1 MGKATSLIQRHQQK
15 LTFNRAVDC
24 SVSAKPVSQGFEM
37 RVNYKDKMIG
47 VLLTDMEARQL
58 VKTLLG
64 GSPLTFGNFNFEGIA
79 DENDDVQI
87 VLVHQHGGSCILQVQ
102 DFYRRLTFLNRQK
115 IQ

>member
-24 SVSAKPVSQGFEM
+24 SVSAKPVAQGFEM
-37 RVNYKDKMIG
+37 RVNYKNKMIG

-64 GSPLTFGNFNFEGIA
+64 GSPITFGNFNFEGIA
-79 DENDDVQI
+79 DENEDVQI
-87 VLVHQHGGSCILQVQ
+87 APSGPIEILIESKMN
-102 DFYRRLTFLNRQK
+102 Y
-115 IQ
+115 